1 MTLQPRDWTIIP
13 TQTAQIA
20 RAAFPKG
27 NIYMRMRDE
36 LGVLY
41 CDSDFVTLFRA
52 DCGQPPISPAQL
64 ALITIMQFAEGLS
77 DRQTADAVRARLD
90 WKYALGLELT
100 DPGFDFSV
108 FSEFRSRLIKSRR
121 ESQLLEQ
128 MLKCFVQKG
137 LIKARGKART
147 DSTHVLAAIHQ
158 LNRIECVAETLRH
171 ALNELATVAPEW
183 LSKQVS
189 RDWFDR
195 YGSRLEQS
203 RLPQTKQEQQQLA
216 IAIGCDGH
224 QLLSA
229 IYDEKTPKPLRQQPG
244 VEILRRVWVQ
254 QYYQEAGV
262 VQWRTRDN
270 LPPYKQLIFSPYDP
284 EARNRTKRDVN
295 WTGYTVHLTETCE
308 EDKPHLITHV
318 ETTPAATGDV
328 EMTGIIHQALADKD
342 LLPGEHL
349 VDTGYVDAEHLLSSR
364 DQYDL
369 DLVGPVPSDTSW
381 QAQTGQGFDLS
392 CFQVDWDA
400 KRVTCPVGCQSHSW
414 RSYCDNYDNPVVR
427 VRFRS
432 RDCRACSSR
441 SLCTRSPKLSRVL
454 TLRPMAQHLALS
466 AARERQTTTSFKRRY
481 AKRAGVEGTISQA
494 VGAFGVRHC
503 RYIGLAKT
511 HLQHI
516 ATACAINL
524 SRLFNWL
531 RAIPR
536 SQTRQSRFAALK
548 PRPQDNLSSQ
558 ALECGA

>member
-13 TQTAQIA
+13 EQTAQIA

-27 NIYMRMRDE
+27 NIYMKMRDE

-41 CDSDFVTLFRA
+41 ADNDFVTLFRA

-64 ALITIMQFAEGLS
+64 ALVTVMQFAEGLS

-100 DPGFDFSV
+100 NPGFDFSV
-108 FSEFRSRLIKSRR
+108 LSEFRSRLIKSGR

-128 MLKCFVQKG
+128 MLKCFRQKG
-137 LIKARGKART
+137 LIKARGRART

-183 LSKQVS
+183 LLKQVS
-189 RDWFDR
+189 TDWFDR

-203 RLPQTKQEQQQLA
+203 RLPQTKPEQQQLA

-229 IYDEKTPKPLRQQPG
+229 IYDEKTAKPLRQLPC

-262 VQWRTRDN
+262 VQWRTTDN
-270 LPPYKQLIFSPYDP
+270 LPANKQLIFSPYDP
-284 EARNRTKRDVN
+284 EARNRTKREMN
-295 WTGYTVHLTETCE
+295 WTGYTVHLTETCDS
-308 EDKPHLITHV
+308 DKPHLITHV
-318 ETTPAATGDV
+318 ETTPATTGDV
-328 EMTGIIHQALADKD
+328 EMTAVIHQALADKD
-342 LLPGEHL
+342 LLPGQHL
-349 VDTGYVDAEHLLSSR
+349 VDTAYVDAQHLLSSR
-364 DQYDL
+364 VDYDL

-381 QAQTGQGFDLS
+381 QAQAGQGFSLS
-392 CFQVDWDA
+392 CFQIDWDA
-400 KRVTCPVGCQSHSW
+400 KRAVCPQGCQSHSW
-414 RSYCDNYDNPVVR
+414 ALHSDNYGNPVIK
-427 VRFRS
+427 VRFPPS
-432 RDCRACSSR
+432 DCRGCPSR
-441 SLCTRSPKLSRVL
+441 SQCTHSPKLPRVL
-454 TLRPMAQHLALS
+454 TVRPMAQHLALT
-466 AARERQTTTSFKRRY
+466 AARERQTTAQFKQLY

-494 VGAFGVRHC
+494 VGAFGLRQS

-516 ATACAINL
+516 ATAAAINL
-524 SRLFNWL
+524 SRLFDWL
-531 RAIPR
+531 RAVPR

-548 PRPQDNLSSQ
+548 PLPQDNLSSQ
-558 ALECGA
+558 ALERGA

>member
-13 TQTAQIA
+13 EQTAQIA
-20 RAAFPKG
+20 RAAFAKG
-27 NIYMRMRDE
+27 NIYMKMRDE
-36 LGVLY
+36 LGVIY
-41 CDSDFVTLFRA
+41 SESDFVTLFRA

-64 ALITIMQFAEGLS
+64 ALVSVMQFAEGLT

-108 FSEFRSRLIKSRR
+108 LSEFRSRLIKSGR

-128 MLKCFVQKG
+128 MLKCFKQKG

-171 ALNELATVAPEW
+171 VLNELATVAPEW

-195 YGSRLEQS
+195 YSSRLEQS
-203 RLPQTKQEQQQLA
+203 RLPPTKQEQQQLA
-216 IAIGCDGH
+216 ITIGCDGH

-229 IYDEKTPKPLRQQPG
+229 IYDGKAPQPLQQLPC
-244 VEILRRVWVQ
+244 VEILRQVWVQ
-254 QYYQEAGV
+254 QYYLDTGV
-262 VQWRTRDN
+262 VQWRTTDN
-270 LPPYKQLIFSPYDP
+270 LPPNKQLIFSPYDP
-284 EARNRTKRDVN
+284 EARNRTKRQMN
-295 WTGYTVHLTETCE
+295 WTGYTVHLTETCDS
-308 EDKPHLITHV
+308 DKPHLITHV
-318 ETTPAATGDV
+318 ETTPATTGDV
-328 EMTGIIHQALADKD
+328 EMTAVIHQALADKD

-349 VDTGYVDAEHLLSSR
+349 VDTAYVDAEHLLCSR
-364 DQYDL
+364 DEYDL

-392 CFQVDWDA
+392 CFQVDWEA
-400 KRVTCPVGCQSHSW
+400 KRVICPMGSQSHSW
-414 RSYCDNYDNPVVR
+414 RLHCDNYDNPVVR

-432 RDCRACSSR
+432 SDCRACSSR
-441 SLCTRSPKLSRVL
+441 SQCTRSPKLSRVL
-454 TLRPMAQHLALS
+454 TLRPMAQHLALT
-466 AARERQTTTSFKRRY
+466 AARERQTTTEFKQRY

-494 VGAFGVRHC
+494 VGAFGLRHC

-516 ATACAINL
+516 ATAAAINF
-524 SRLFNWL
+524 SRLFDWL
-531 RAIPR
+531 RAVPR

-548 PRPQDNLSSQ
+548 PLPQDNLSSQ
-558 ALECGA
+558 ALHCGA

>member
-13 TQTAQIA
+13 EQTAQIA

-27 NIYMRMRDE
+27 NIYMMMRDE

-41 CDSDFVTLFRA
+41 SDSDFVTLFRA

-108 FSEFRSRLIKSRR
+108 LSEFRSRLIKSGR
-121 ESQLLEQ
+121 EGQLLEQ
-128 MLKCFVQKG
+128 MLRSFVQKG
-137 LIKARGKART
+137 LINARGKART

-171 ALNELATVAPEW
+171 ALNELVSIAPEW
-183 LSKQVS
+183 LKKQVS
-189 RDWFDR
+189 IDWFDR

-203 RLPQTKQEQQQLA
+203 RLPQTKQQQQQLA

-229 IYDEKTPKPLRQQPG
+229 IYEAQAPEQLRQQPCI
-244 VEILRRVWVQ
+244 EILRRVWVQ
-254 QYYQEAGV
+254 QYYLEAGV
-262 VQWRTRDN
+262 VQWRTPDH
-270 LPPYKQLIFSPYDP
+270 LPPHKQLICSPYDP
-284 EARNRTKRDVN
+284 QARNRTKRDVN
-295 WTGYTVHLTETCE
+295 WTGYTVHLTETCDS
-308 EDKPHLITHV
+308 DKPHLITHV
-318 ETTPAATGDV
+318 ETTPATTGDV
-328 EMTGIIHQALADKD
+328 EMTEIIHEALAAQD

-349 VDTGYVDAEHLLSSR
+349 VDTAYVDAQHLLTS
-364 DQYDL
+364 QVKYDL
-369 DLVGPVPSDTSW
+369 DLVGPVPGDSSW
-381 QAQTGQGFDLS
+381 QAQAAQGFDLS
-392 CFQVDWDA
+392 CFQVDWEA
-400 KRVTCPVGCQSHSW
+400 ERVICPMGCHSHSW
-414 RSYCDNYDNPVVR
+414 GLHSDNYDNPVIR
-427 VRFRS
+427 VRFRPS
-432 RDCRACSSR
+432 DCRSCSSR
-441 SLCTRSPKLSRVL
+441 SLCTRSPKLPRVL
-454 TLRPMAQHLALS
+454 TLRPQAQHLALT
-466 AARERQTTTSFKRRY
+466 AARQRQTTAQFKQRY

-494 VGAFGVRHC
+494 VGAFGLRHC

-516 ATACAINL
+516 ATAAAINL
-524 SRLFNWL
+524 SRLFDWL
-531 RAIPR
+531 RAVPR

-548 PRPQDNLSSQ
+548 PLPQDNLSSQ